1 MTTTTLKNV
10 DPRTLKSWLD
20 DEEAVLIDIR
30 EPDEYA
36 REHIPSARLVP
47 RSGFDPAD
55 FSHDEGKVGV
65 FHCQSGART
74 RQAAGEI
81 LATGFSEVYCLDGGL
96 QGWKKAGLPTSFN
109 RKAPISIQRQVQLT
123 AGGMV
128 VLGIVLAA
136 LVSPWFALL
145 SGFVGAGLMV
155 AGATGTCAMASL
167 LGAMPWNKPA
177 AASGAAGAMPQRS

>member
-1 MTTTTLKNV
+1 MTETALK
-10 DPRTLKSWLD
+10 DIDARTLKTWLD
-20 DEEAVLIDIR
+20 DEKAVLIDIR

-36 REHIPSARLVP
+36 REHIPGSRLVP
-47 RSGFDPAD
+47 LSAFDPAD

-65 FHCQSGART
+65 FHCASGTRT

-96 QGWKKAGLPTSFN
+96 QGWKKAGLEVSFN

-128 VLGIVLAA
+128 VLGVVLAA
-136 LVSPWFALL
+136 LLSPWFALL
-145 SGFVGAGLMV
+145 SAFVGAGLMF
-155 AGATGTCAMASL
+155 AGATGTCALASL
-167 LGAMPWNKPA
+167 LGMMPWNKPQA
-177 AASGAAGAMPQRS
+177 AAAGAKTAAQPS